1 MDNENTKAEVE
12 ETLLDIARD
21 MNTEGWGETLA
32 GILFEDEEM
41 KASGNRKRAISY
53 EMRAC
58 LEGDVIAA
66 SL

>member
-1 MDNENTKAEVE
+1 MAEITETKAD
-12 ETLLDIARD
+12 LLRVANDI
-21 MNTEGWGETLA
+21 NTEGWAETIA

-58 LEGDVIAA
+58 LNGDVIAA

>member
-1 MDNENTKAEVE
+1 MAELAETKSD
-12 ETLLDIARD
+12 LLRVANDI
-21 MNTEGWGETLA
+21 NTEGWAETIA

-58 LEGDVIAA
+58 LEGDLITD